1 LPPKILPI
9 INSVCHAE
17 FASSLAVILSL
28 AYTEHRRMIF
38 IYLKYPTGAGILIA
52 GVWVALGV
60 LIKELTKRGQGDRMT
75 CKQVENKRFSGL
87 VILYNTFT

>member
-1 LPPKILPI
+1 
-9 INSVCHAE
+9 
-17 FASSLAVILSL
+17 
-28 AYTEHRRMIF
+28 
-38 IYLKYPTGAGILIA
+38 
-52 GVWVALGV
+52 